1 MEAKIQCERLRQDT
15 NISQTNCNS
24 VSKAVIVNN
33 KPKAEHH
40 VIDEDTVIGEIA
52 MSYAASTTQHYG
64 LATADF
70 DEYSEGPSIRDN
82 PHQRC
87 GQNIHPVVKFTPL
100 VSGKR
105 HDFLSWD
112 CNKQHVQS
120 NK

>member
-1 MEAKIQCERLRQDT
+1 
-15 NISQTNCNS
+15 
-24 VSKAVIVNN
+24 
-33 KPKAEHH
+33 
-40 VIDEDTVIGEIA
+40 